1 MEKACAKVYGCY
13 EALEGGTIEEAS
25 ACPPHRLCYPPLTSS
40 LLTTH
45 YSPHH
50 QLQALALLTGFP
62 TERLALQGP
71 EQPAA
76 ARYAAALTLTR
87 ARTRTLTATLTQPE
101 P

>member
-1 MEKACAKVYGCY
+1 VAPSRRQAR
-13 EALEGGTIEEAS
+13 AL
-25 ACPPHRLCYPPLTSS
+25 LTGYATHHFVLLTTYSS